1 MKHIQS
7 ITTKLS
13 RALVSTQKLA
23 ATSSLSIQPQFQ
35 CQSRT
40 NTRTCTRTCSRR
52 TITHTRTINEQQRIQ
67 VPTMGD
73 SITEGTVIEWTAA
86 VGQAVKVDDVIA
98 LVETDKV
105 TIDIKAQVDGVVV
118 EHFAD
123 VEDEVEVG
131 SDLYMIDTEGVATAT
146 ATADTTIASS
156 DADATADATADT
168 TETADADNVAAAKPT
183 KSGTGTRVPSIQFLG
198 KVGWKHRLSVAGEAT
213 TPISTIPMKPNG
225 SVVLDG
231 GPLPPMYGRLPF
243 SEREMDDVLVG
254 GASEAP
260 YNY

>member
-1 MKHIQS
+1 MSEFLLKFY
-7 ITTKLS
+7 TT
-13 RALVSTQKLA
+13 STA
-23 ATSSLSIQPQFQ
+23 
-35 CQSRT
+35 
-40 NTRTCTRTCSRR
+40 
-52 TITHTRTINEQQRIQ
+52 
-67 VPTMGD
+67 
-73 SITEGTVIEWTAA
+73 
-86 VGQAVKVDDVIA
+86 KV
-98 LVETDKV
+98 
-105 TIDIKAQVDGVVV
+105 
-118 EHFAD
+118 
-123 VEDEVEVG
+123 
-131 SDLYMIDTEGVATAT
+131 T
-146 ATADTTIASS
+146 ATADTTTASS
-156 DADATADATADT
+156 DADATADT

>member
-23 ATSSLSIQPQFQ
+23 ATSSLSIQPQL
-35 CQSRT
+35 QSQSHPQHRT
-40 NTRTCTRTCSRR
+40 RTRTCRR
-52 TITHTRTINEQQRIQ
+52 TITHTRTINEQQKIQ

-73 SITEGTVIEWTAA
+73 SITEGTVVEWTAA
-86 VGQAVKVDDVIA
+86 VGQAVKVDDVIV
-98 LVETDKV
+98 LIETDKV

-146 ATADTTIASS
+146 ADTTTASS
-156 DADATADATADT
+156 DPAAADT
-168 TETADADNVAAAKPT
+168 TETVDADNVAAAKPT

-198 KVGWKHRLSVAGEAT
+198 KVGWTHRLSVAGEAT
-213 TPISTIPMKPNG
+213 TPIPTIPMKPNG

>member
-1 MKHIQS
+1 
-7 ITTKLS
+7 
-13 RALVSTQKLA
+13 
-23 ATSSLSIQPQFQ
+23 
-35 CQSRT
+35 
-40 NTRTCTRTCSRR
+40 
-52 TITHTRTINEQQRIQ
+52 
-67 VPTMGD
+67 MGD
-73 SITEGTVIEWTAA
+73 SITEGTVVEWTAA

-98 LVETDKV
+98 LIETDKV

-146 ATADTTIASS
+146 ADTTTASS
-156 DADATADATADT
+156 DPSAADT
-168 TETADADNVAAAKPT
+168 TETVDADNVAAAKPT

-198 KVGWKHRLSVAGEAT
+198 KVGWTHRLSVAGEAT
-213 TPISTIPMKPNG
+213 TPIPTIPMKPNG

>member
-23 ATSSLSIQPQFQ
+23 ATSSLSIQPQL
-35 CQSRT
+35 QSQSHPQHRT
-40 NTRTCTRTCSRR
+40 RTRTCRR
-52 TITHTRTINEQQRIQ
+52 TITHTRTINEQQKIQ

-73 SITEGTVIEWTAA
+73 SITEGTVVEWTAA

-98 LVETDKV
+98 LIETDKV

-146 ATADTTIASS
+146 ADTTTASS
-156 DADATADATADT
+156 DAAAAADT
-168 TETADADNVAAAKPT
+168 TETVDADNVAAAKPT

-198 KVGWKHRLSVAGEAT
+198 KVGWTHRLSVAGEAT
-213 TPISTIPMKPNG
+213 TPIPTIPMKPNG